1 MGSDRARLGGN
12 LVLKNSSP
20 VSIEFSVNLI
30 HVPGISP
37 TKERSWLPS
46 VALINDTDL
55 AARLRNLI
63 KSTHNGQNLGH
74 WKVELTYKIREE
86 ISSNHSICSDR
97 PATSTP
103 VKSTLSAVVFGK
115 KFPIKMES
123 DIRLKAYKFVA
134 YSSVAFS
141 VTAVLA
147 VCISLPMAYN
157 YVQHVR
163 VQMSHELKFCKGSTK
178 DIFSE
183 VNYLKNFPKMN
194 RTRRQV
200 DAYGALSGSGAGIP
214 VSDET
219 KETESSCDDCCI
231 PGLPGPPGPAGRPGK
246 PGKHGAPGMPGMPG
260 SPAQAPCE
268 PVIPPPC
275 KPCPPG
281 PPGPQG
287 PPGPPGDPGEPGN
300 SGKQGKDAMPG
311 PPGPQGPPG
320 PPGLPGP
327 DGGPGDPGSPAIA
340 PEPIIGEQGEAGDP
354 GPQGVQGP
362 PGEPGKDGEPGEKG
376 PQGLPGATGPQG
388 EEGLPGPQGPAGPPG
403 PAGEKGICP
412 KYCALDG
419 GVFFSDGTRR

>member
-1 MGSDRARLGGN
+1 MYVHMGSDRARLGGN

-37 TKERSWLPS
+37 TRERSWLPS
-46 VALINDTDL
+46 VSFDL
-55 AARLRNLI
+55 FR
-63 KSTHNGQNLGH
+63 S
-74 WKVELTYKIREE
+74 
-86 ISSNHSICSDR
+86 SSNFHSSE
-97 PATSTP
+97 
-103 VKSTLSAVVFGK
+103 KSTLSAVVFEK

-200 DAYGALSGSGAGIP
+200 DAYGALPGSGAGIP

-246 PGKHGAPGMPGMPG
+246 PGKPDVYKR
-260 SPAQAPCE
+260 Q
-268 PVIPPPC
+268 
-275 KPCPPG
+275 
-281 PPGPQG
+281 PQG

-327 DGGPGDPGSPAIA
+327 DGAPGDPGSPAIA

-376 PQGLPGATGPQG
+376 PQGPPGETGPQG